1 MEKNQRSPMVV
12 SIAGLSKRKQ
22 KKVVGRIT
30 KEVTKDKGFKKS
42 VRKSNKA
49 TGQKLPKP
57 VKEVAVKAAVEATL
71 GIHTG
76 KPAVPEKKS
85 GTEVYADLV
94 DKFAAARK
102 KAKKQQAKRLKAA
115 KKEGYNPKTG
125 LYTLKKADKIKTA
138 KKIKPYKPKKAK
150 K

>member
-1 MEKNQRSPMVV
+1 MEQKQKSPVVV
-12 SIAGLSKRKQ
+12 SVAGLSKRKQ

-42 VRKSNKA
+42 VKRSNKA
-49 TGQKLPKP
+49 MGQKIPRP
-57 VKEVAVKAAVEATL
+57 VKEAAVKAAVEATL
-71 GIHTG
+71 GVKTG
-76 KPAVPEKKS
+76 NPAVPEKKS

-94 DKFAAARK
+94 GKFAAARK
-102 KAKKQQAKRLKAA
+102 RAKKQQAKKLKAA
-115 KKEGYNPKTG
+115 KKAGYNPKTG
-125 LYTLKKADKIKTA
+125 LYTLKKADRIKTA